1 MYGNVVRVE
10 FWASVVP
17 PNHMLASCQG
27 ERRGGIERGEM
38 LRTVYTSS
46 TPTVDFLEHGGHV
59 LHVVMVEKPDTWVPL
74 IFIKWN

>member
-10 FWASVVP
+10 FWACVVP

-27 ERRGGIERGEM
+27 ERRGGIERGAM
-38 LRTVYTSS
+38 LRTSS

-59 LHVVMVEKPDTWVPL
+59 LHVVVVEKPDTWVPL
-74 IFIKWN
+74 IFVKWN